1 MSQKELL
8 TRDQIPVDRTWDT
21 STIFKTEED
30 FEAAYK
36 AVSEKIS
43 SLSTYQNRLT
53 ESARTLFEALEL
65 RNELILKY
73 SHLAVYSHLN
83 SDVDTANSHYQ
94 GLQTRTRN
102 LGTSLSAALSFFEPE
117 LLDSNENLI
126 KAYLKELPELA
137 VYDFEFEL
145 LFRKR
150 PHILSLKEETLLAKA
165 SQVLS
170 SPATTFSILNN
181 ADLKFPNIVDESG
194 NEVELSHGRYSR
206 FMESQ
211 NRQVRQD
218 AFKGMYSVY
227 DQLQHTFASTLS
239 SNVKHHNFNA
249 DVRGF
254 TSARQSAL
262 FENTIDESVY
272 DALVEAVNSRL
283 PLLHRYVS
291 LRKKALNLD
300 ELRMYD
306 LYVPM
311 IADVDLK
318 FTFEEARDLII
329 QALSVLGK
337 EYVSVL
343 EMAFNDRWIDIE
355 ENKGK
360 RSGAYSSGTYGT
372 NPFIL
377 MNWQG
382 TLDHVYTLAHEL
394 GHSVHSYYT
403 RKHQPFI
410 YGDYSIFLAEV
421 ASTTNENL
429 LTDYLLK
436 QYDDPK
442 VQAYIINHF
451 LDGVKGTIYR
461 QTQFAQFEHLIH
473 EKDQEGVA
481 LTSDYL
487 NDEYFKLNQM
497 YYGPEMTYDEDIRL
511 EWARIPH
518 FYYNYYVY
526 QYATGFSA
534 ATAFS
539 KFILEQGEPAVTKY
553 LDYLKAGSS
562 RYPIDVLKQ
571 AGVDM
576 SSNQTTLEALDVF
589 EERLNQLEALLNKE

>member
-8 TRDQIPVDRTWDT
+8 TRDQIPVERTWDT
-21 STIFKTEED
+21 STIFKSEED
-30 FEAAYK
+30 FEASYIE
-36 AVSEKIS
+36 VSERIS
-43 SLSTYQNRLT
+43 SLLNFQNRLT
-53 ESARTLFEALEL
+53 ESAQTLFEALEL

-181 ADLKFPNIVDESG
+181 ADLKFPTIVDE
-194 NEVELSHGRYSR
+194 NNQEVELSHGRYSR

-211 NRQVRQD
+211 NRQVRHD

-239 SNVKHHNFNA
+239 SNVKHHNFKA

-254 TSARQSAL
+254 KSARHSAL
-262 FENTIDESVY
+262 FENTIDESVH

-311 IADVDLK
+311 IDDVDLK

-329 QALSVLGK
+329 KALSVLG
-337 EYVSVL
+337 EDYVSIL
-343 EMAFNDRWIDIE
+343 EKAFNDRWIDIE

-403 RKHQPFI
+403 RQHQPFI

-461 QTQFAQFEHLIH
+461 QTQFAEFEHLIH
-473 EKDQEGVA
+473 QADQNGIA
-481 LTSDYL
+481 LTGEYL
-487 NDEYFKLNQM
+487 TKEYFEMNKK
-497 YYGPEMTYDEDIRL
+497 YYGPAMTYDVEIGY
-511 EWARIPH
+511 EWALIPH

-534 ATAFS
+534 AS
-539 KFILEQGEPAVTKY
+539 SLSQRILT
-553 LDYLKAGSS
+553 LDENKITDYIDFLKSGSS
-562 RYPIDVLKQ
+562 DYPIDVLKK

-576 SSNQTTLEALDVF
+576 NSAKPIKDTLEIF
-589 EERLNQLEALLNKE
+589 KKRLAELEQLLIK